1 VGGRPAGTP
10 ACYEICVEGI
20 LDRRWPAWF
29 DGLTVTND
37 LQLWKIL
44 KRREVQAGLARKPPG
59 SPGGGYAHV

>member
-10 ACYEICVEGI
+10 ACYEICVEGM

-37 LQLWKIL
+37 LQLWKLL
-44 KRREVQAGLARKPPG
+44 KRREV
-59 SPGGGYAHV
+59 